1 MSGSALSNLTNLM
14 PLGRERDLYMRP
26 VLLSVQTDVFVTA
39 PHRDRATIAAF
50 EALAVGLLAAVDD
63 DTAAIVARK
72 LSPVADTP
80 ESVLLL
86 LVLRGGAA
94 RRAVIEQ
101 APALSELMIAAA
113 TGDGG
118 DLSVYLATRRGLAA
132 AEVAELVQHED
143 GAVDLALARNP
154 HLNVTGTTLDVLVE
168 RARLRPTLA
177 AALLERDD
185 LPAGHQAA
193 LYLSAPEGR
202 RTAIR
207 AGVAPLAS
215 ARGHGFR
222 TAAAPDCAELVRLAA
237 AGAASEFGAELAA
250 MLRLDPAPLW
260 S

>member
-1 MSGSALSNLTNLM
+1 MDELRMSGSALSDLTSLM
-14 PLGRERDLYMRP
+14 SLGRERDLDMRP
-26 VLLSVQTDVFVTA
+26 VLLRVQTDLFVTA
-39 PHRDRATIAAF
+39 RHRDRATIAAF

-118 DLSVYLATRRGLAA
+118 DLSVCLAARRGLAP
-132 AEVAELVQHED
+132 AEVAELVARDD

-154 HLNVTGTTLDVLVE
+154 HLNLPGAALDVLLD
-168 RARLRPTLA
+168 RARLRPALA
-177 AALLERDD
+177 AA
-185 LPAGHQAA
+185 
-193 LYLSAPEGR
+193 
-202 RTAIR
+202 
-207 AGVAPLAS
+207 
-215 ARGHGFR
+215 
-222 TAAAPDCAELVRLAA
+222 
-237 AGAASEFGAELAA
+237 
-250 MLRLDPAPLW
+250 
-260 S
+260 